1 MSTFKSLAA
10 LILVIGLT
18 TPAATA
24 EDIDWFVVGGAGATA
39 SSGGLRLSGTVG
51 QTSDARGTSNG
62 YRLQAG
68 FWQSLVAPEDCC
80 IGYVGDANGSG
91 DPEPT
96 IGDIST
102 MIDAKFIAVSCD
114 GLITCFSEADVNQS
128 GGLYPDCNDIT
139 IGDISILIDYLF
151 ITFPPNYGPLNDC
164 Y

>member
-1 MSTFKSLAA
+1 MTTTKSLVALLLLFWLAA
-10 LILVIGLT
+10 SV
-18 TPAATA
+18 ATA
-24 EDIDWFVVGGAGATA
+24 EDIDWFVVGGAGASG

-51 QTSDARGTSNG
+51 QTSDVRGTSNG
-62 YRLQAG
+62 YRIQAG
-68 FWQSLVAPEDCC
+68 YWQSLVAPEDCC
-80 IGYVGDANGSG
+80 VGYVGDANGSG

-96 IGDIST
+96 IGDISA

-128 GGLYPDCNDIT
+128 GGLNPDCNDIT

-164 Y
+164 F